1 MYKVITQIG
10 NMKLYSFDEILDE
23 DLGKVGTPDRDAFEA
38 EVAAEIHAYHIGE
51 AIKQARKENNLTQQ
65 QLGELMGV
73 QRAQIS
79 KIESGKNLNFSTIAR
94 TFKAMNI
101 PANLDFGGFSFSL
114 W

>member
-1 MYKVITQIG
+1 
-10 NMKLYSFDEILDE
+10 MKLFSFEEILDE
-23 DLGKVGTPDRDAFEA
+23 DLGEVGTPERDAFEA

-51 AIKQARKENNLTQQ
+51 AIKRARKEKNLTQQ

-73 QRAQIS
+73 QRAQVS

-94 TFKAMNI
+94 AFKAMNI
-101 PANLDFGGFSFSL
+101 PANLAFGGVSLSL

>member
-1 MYKVITQIG
+1 MKQVG
-10 NMKLYSFDEILDE
+10 NMKLYSFDEVLDE
-23 DLGKVGTPDRDAFEA
+23 DLGKAGTPDRDAFEA
-38 EVAAEIHAYHIGE
+38 KVAEEIRDYHIGE
-51 AIKQARKENNLTQQ
+51 AIRQARKKKNLTQE

-94 TFKAMNI
+94 AFKAMGI
-101 PANLDFGGFSFSL
+101 SANLDFGGVSLSL